1 MNPQNDWDEGGE
13 EELDPWASVVDL
25 MSAFALVLFLAVTF
39 FVINYNSASTKLK
52 ERQSQLVVK
61 EKLLQSSILSL
72 RQRTESLEKSRASE
86 ASLTKK
92 NDEIQRQLILLAEQE
107 KKLRTEREKL
117 LGDRQALLA
126 DKEKLIADQEKLKK
140 EKQELTMMLGRQE
153 ALVSEQKQ
161 LAERQ
166 KQATE
171 EQKQETLRQQ
181 NLASQAQTSRQR
193 CQERLESLLKQRRE
207 VLSAVYKSFVI
218 AQQNNQTRS
227 AVGFDPK
234 TGRFRLGG
242 EVLFA
247 EGKDQL
253 TPEGKRQLDVVME
266 ALQKVVKQKDVVAL
280 LSGIMIEGHTSQTG
294 SETTNWVLSSRRSLA
309 ALRYLLSRA
318 DASQRST
325 YAKLLFSAA
334 YGPFRPVKSEKGTV
348 DNRRSRR
355 IEIKIVFKSQDQIQG
370 ILRQL
375 N

>member
-72 RQRTESLEKSRASE
+72 RQRTQSLEKSRASE

-140 EKQELTMMLGRQE
+140 EKQELTLMLGRQE
-153 ALVSEQKQ
+153 ALVGEQKQ

-181 NLASQAQTSRQR
+181 NLAAQAQTSRQR

-218 AQQNNQTRS
+218 AQKNNQTRS

-242 EVLFA
+242 ECCLPKAKINSPRRKAPIERRDGGFA
-247 EGKDQL
+247 KSRHAKRDRHASFGHYDRRTHQSKRAPKPATGFCPLDDLLRLCAICCLAQTHNNAPL
-253 TPEGKRQLDVVME
+253 TPSCCFPPPTAHSGLSKANKR
-266 ALQKVVKQKDVVAL
+266 
-280 LSGIMIEGHTSQTG
+280 
-294 SETTNWVLSSRRSLA
+294 
-309 ALRYLLSRA
+309 
-318 DASQRST
+318 
-325 YAKLLFSAA
+325 
-334 YGPFRPVKSEKGTV
+334 TV